1 MKAIKKL
8 LISFGLVALFAL
20 PGFAWKKVNLIPSG
34 DVVAL
39 TNTLRRMITN
49 GETYDIVRLE
59 AGTYD
64 LSPLIDAPMAEPYIG
79 KSLLDGPTGTF
90 FEGATGNP
98 DDVILDAKG
107 VNARIL
113 KVASGWEIS
122 GITFKNGNACGL
134 TATGSYNAGG
144 AIGTTGGS
152 VTTAKNCKFIGN
164 KSGRGGAVADINCE
178 NCHFEANSAQSGW
191 GNGGAAAGAGG
202 NKLINC
208 TFICN
213 TNGIDWC
220 AGGAVGGYGL
230 VSGCTVISNTASLGG
245 GLGECKGVTN
255 CVFKY
260 NYSSR
265 HGGAVY
271 KCGTITNC
279 TVIGNAGGNGGVM
292 ANTSAYGT
300 RFADNY
306 GSLHIRSEGDWF
318 STFEK
323 CDVSGNHTY
332 ESDFIDCVVHD
343 ISNAYVRV
351 GNMHYPNAY
360 TGTVLYAFNN
370 CRYFRNSLVTKVTL
384 CKWDGNNALF
394 YASADRPVTV
404 ENCTFAD
411 NIYPYLARSFNTA
424 SRDMHFV
431 NTAIV
436 RNFNPSLRNSDVRG
450 YEASCMDFA
459 NCLLGCRDFTP
470 AEGYGF
476 LDTLELGEDGYKAVR
491 FVDQGEHPYA
501 PKYSSPLRA
510 HGKPLDWMDDATDLA
525 GNPRLRDG
533 NVDIGCYQCWL
544 DPVGTMLLLR

>member
-1 MKAIKKL
+1 MKKL
-8 LISFGLVALFAL
+8 ILSVGLVALAAL
-20 PGFAWKKVNLIPSG
+20 PAFAWKKLNLIPSG

-39 TNTLRRMITN
+39 TNTLYRMIAN

-79 KSLLDGPTGTF
+79 KCLLDGPIGTF

-113 KVASGWEIS
+113 KVASGWEIT

-134 TATGSYNAGG
+134 TATSSYNAGG

-152 VTTAKNCKFIGN
+152 VCTAKNCKFFGN
-164 KSGRGGAVADINCE
+164 RSGRGGAVADINCE
-178 NCHFEANSAQSGW
+178 NCHFEANSAPSGW
-191 GNGGAAAGAGG
+191 GNGGAAAGATG
-202 NKLINC
+202 NKLVNC

-220 AGGAVGGYGL
+220 GGGAAGGYG
-230 VSGCTVISNTASLGG
+230 VISGCTVISNMASLGG
-245 GLGECKGVTN
+245 GFCECRGVTN

-265 HGGAVY
+265 HGGAAY

-279 TVIGNAGGNGGVM
+279 TVVGNAGGNGGVM

-300 RFADNY
+300 KFADNY
-306 GSLHIRSEGDWF
+306 GALHIRAEGTEF
-318 STFEK
+318 YSFER
-323 CDVSGNHTY
+323 CDIAGNHVY
-332 ESDFIDCVVHD
+332 DADFIDCVVHD
-343 ISNAYVRV
+343 VSNAYVRV
-351 GNMHYPNAY
+351 GNMHNPNAY
-360 TGTVLYAFNN
+360 TGTVTYVFNN
-370 CRYFRNSLVTKVTL
+370 CRYLRNSLVTNVTL
-384 CKWDGNNALF
+384 CKWDGNNAIF
-394 YASADRPVTV
+394 YASSDRNMTV

-411 NIYPYLARSFNTA
+411 NIYPYLARGFGTA
-424 SRDMHFV
+424 ERDIHFV

-436 RNFNPSLRNSDVRG
+436 RNFNPSLKNSDVTG
-450 YEASCMDFA
+450 YESGCMDFV
-459 NCLLGCRDFTP
+459 NCLLGRREHTP
-470 AEGYGF
+470 AEGYG
-476 LDTLELGEDGYKAVR
+476 LTDTQVLGEDKYRAVR
-491 FVDQGEHPYA
+491 FVGTGNCPYE

-510 HGKPLDWMDDATDLA
+510 NGKLLDWTTDDATDLA
-525 GNPRLRDG
+525 GNARLRDG
-533 NVDIGCYQCWL
+533 KVDIGAYQCWL
-544 DPVGTMLLLR
+544 DPVGALLLLR